1 MTFVGGVYVEY
12 RNGIGSNVRGVA
24 ARASPYVCGA
34 NNGSRVPLLRY
45 GAGAVHT
52 QFTPPVRGKYHFQ
65 DLGGAF
71 HHGHGDQRAR

>member
-24 ARASPYVCGA
+24 ARASPYVRGT
-34 NNGSRVPLLRY
+34 NNGGGVPVLRY
-45 GAGAVHT
+45 GACDVNT
-52 QFTPPVRGKYHFQ
+52 QFTTPVRGEYHFQ